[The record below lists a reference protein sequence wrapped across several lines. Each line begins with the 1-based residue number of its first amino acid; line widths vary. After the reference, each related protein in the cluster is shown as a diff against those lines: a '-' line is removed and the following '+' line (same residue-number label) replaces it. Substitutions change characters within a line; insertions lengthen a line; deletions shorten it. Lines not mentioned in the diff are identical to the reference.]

1 VTIDLIIRPFQS
13 VTITPPRRI
22 ASAPTEPQE
31 VVLLIGVEGEGKTF
45 TGNFSS
51 SQSFYMGQ
59 IVKET
64 NRDTTQKRIEN
75 PDDSEQHVDVAN
87 INRLTTK
94 SGSGQQY
101 QKTIYAYKNKKEPGE
116 AP

>member
-1 VTIDLIIRPFQS
+1 MTIDLIIRPFQS
-13 VTITPPRRI
+13 VTVTPPRRT
-22 ASAPTEPQE
+22 ASAPSAPEE
-31 VVLLIGVEGEGKTF
+31 VVLLIGTEGEGKTF
-45 TGNFSS
+45 TGNYSS

-64 NRDTTQKRIEN
+64 TRNTTQKRIEN

-87 INRLTTK
+87 INRLTTR

-101 QKTIYAYKNKKEPGE
+101 QQTIYTYKNKKEPGE
-116 AP
+116 VP